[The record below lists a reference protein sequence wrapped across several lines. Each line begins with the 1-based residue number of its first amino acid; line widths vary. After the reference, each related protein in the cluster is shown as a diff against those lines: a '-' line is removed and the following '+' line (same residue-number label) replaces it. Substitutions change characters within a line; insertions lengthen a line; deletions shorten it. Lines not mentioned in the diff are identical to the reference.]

1 MGEQDSIIVAIELG
15 SSKICGI
22 AGKMKDGNMQILA
35 YAEDKTSDCIKRGVV
50 YNIEKTT
57 QSIKNVINKL
67 EATLK
72 MKISRTYIGI
82 GGQSVRSVKNFVKR
96 DMLTP
101 TYITQ
106 AHIDSITDES
116 HDVSDDEYELI
127 GYYVQGFTVDGNLV
141 ADPVGIMGTI
151 VEGEFLNI
159 IANKRLRKN
168 IKTSFE
174 NLGLDIADYHLSSFE
189 LANNVLTDTE
199 KRTGTALIDLG
210 AGTTTIVVLK
220 SNIIRQI
227 ITLPLGVNNIKQ
239 DLCEL
244 QIEQNEAEQLLLTY
258 GDAMAENMPG
268 NGDEDQAPL
277 YTTSDGRSIEITTIQ
292 EIIRAR
298 LQEILINVDKQ
309 MHNSDYADRLLG
321 GVVITGGGAN
331 IKNIDKACQS
341 MLNADKVRIAKKVIP
356 QIVKNSNITSLS
368 LENPASCAVISLL
381 LSGEENC
388 TESGYNGLEIFG
400 ENDKPKDSIQK
411 EAASRI
417 QKEEDEALEF
427 IEETKTKLR
436 DAIIK
441 LQKSTSEITV
451 DDANRGLKNIARQN
465 LTAAETIITEDYN
478 KYKDILVGK
487 DKYNQSLREA
497 DDLITKCDE
506 ESYKL
511 KELLKASEKRNS
523 TWGKIGRWIDDL
535 LKE

>member
-1 MGEQDSIIVAIELG
+1 MEEQDSIIVAIELG

-22 AGKMKDGNMQILA
+22 AGKMKDGSMQILA
-35 YAEDKTSDCIKRGVV
+35 YAEDRTSDCIKRGVV

-57 QSIKNVINKL
+57 QSIKNVVNKL

-72 MKISRTYIGI
+72 RKVNRTYIGI

-106 AHIDSITDES
+106 THIDNITDES
-116 HDVSDDEYELI
+116 HEVADDDYELI

-141 ADPVGIMGTI
+141 ADPVGIMGTN
-151 VEGEFLNI
+151 VEGEFLNV
-159 IANKRLRKN
+159 IANRRLRKN

-227 ITLPLGVNNIKQ
+227 TTLPLGVNNIKQ

-244 QIEQNEAEQLLLTY
+244 QIEYPEAEQLLVTY
-258 GDAMAENMPG
+258 GDAMAENTPG
-268 NGDEDQAPL
+268 GGNDQAPL
-277 YTTSDGRSIEITTIQ
+277 YTTSDGRSIEIATIQ

-321 GVVITGGGAN
+321 GVIITGGGSS
-331 IKNIDKACQS
+331 IRNIDKACQS
-341 MLNADKVRIAKKVIP
+341 MLNADKVRIAKNVIP
-356 QIVKNSNITSLS
+356 QLVKNSNITSLS
-368 LENPASCAVISLL
+368 LESPSSCTIISLL

-400 ENDKPKDSIQK
+400 ENEKPKDSIQK

-417 QKEEDEALEF
+417 QKEEEEALAF

-436 DAIIK
+436 DTILK
-441 LQKSTSEITV
+441 LQKSTSDITV
-451 DDANRGLKNIARQN
+451 DDANKGLKTTARQN
-465 LTAAETIITEDYN
+465 LAAADSVVAEDYN
-478 KYKDILVGK
+478 KYKDILIGK

-497 DDLITKCDE
+497 DDLITKCNE
-506 ESYKL
+506 ESDRL
-511 KELLKASEKRNS
+511 KDLIRASDKRNS
-523 TWGKIGRWIDDL
+523 TWGRLGRWIDDL